1 MTKRKNNDWMT
12 SVPFKGPRAFP
23 EDLAHIVAQ
32 RWNSVCAGDYAAP
45 PCPPEKLLQEVLEVA
60 YLTASAP
67 EEDRFPKFNLVCFPK
82 SQSDAGDPVGYRW
95 KFIDS
100 RPLSVGELRRLAP
113 ASDLRKSAIWLEWD
127 DLAWQIS
134 GLIDLGTS
142 WSRARAGLEYHYQ
155 LPSCLLVEIDRPGR
169 LRIYQGQF
177 HVASLADGTI
187 DRPFGIDMHL
197 SLHEPAHRG
206 LSTMKDEIVRPEV
219 EHPREF
225 TGFEFIALWNTYAA
239 IANSISLSGHGGAL
253 VIAPSGKELPK
264 QFLKAKYPLNADALR
279 TTFVNF
285 MNSRHVMGDL
295 MARSEGNEII
305 SDEQFSHASLRSKD
319 AFTELVEA
327 TRFVAQLARCDGAI
341 AISDDLRLLGFGV
354 EINADLKQG
363 TSVTDVIHELS
374 GEHRA
379 LDVEQFGMRHRS
391 AIKLV
396 SQQNDLRVLVV
407 SQDGPISAVW
417 FDKQQIFVRGGVSLV
432 NMNIPW
438 A

>member
-12 SVPFKGPRAFP
+12 SSRSRGRAHFQKTWRTLWHRGGTASV
-23 EDLAHIVAQ
+23 LATM
-32 RWNSVCAGDYAAP
+32 RTP
-45 PCPPEKLLQEVLEVA
+45 PCPSEKLLQELLEVA

-113 ASDLRKSAIWLEWD
+113 VSDLRKSAVWLEWD
-127 DLAWQIS
+127 DSAWQIS

-206 LSTMKDEIVRPEV
+206 LSTMIDEIVRPEV

-225 TGFEFIALWNTYAA
+225 TGLEFIALWNTYAA

-253 VIAPSGKELPK
+253 IIAPSGKEFPK
-264 QFLKAKYPLNADALR
+264 QFLKPKYPLNADALR

-295 MARSEGNEII
+295 MARSERNENI

-341 AISDDLRLLGFGV
+341 VISDDLRLLGFGV
-354 EINADLKQG
+354 EISADLKQG
-363 TSVTDVIHELS
+363 TSVNDVTHELS

-379 LDVEQFGMRHRS
+379 FDVEQFGMRHRS

-396 SQQNDLRVLVV
+396 SQQNDLR
-407 SQDGPISAVW
+407 GPCDFPRW
-417 FDKQQIFVRGGVSLV
+417 PCKFSLV
-432 NMNIPW
+432 
-438 A
+438 